1 MYVWIVN
8 QILFQQQTKNKKNGF
23 SRLVTK
29 TKKKKQKKNFEKSVS
44 EEGTVQS
51 LDKNP
56 LTSKVKVR
64 FQPRSW
70 SDGSVV
76 TKAQLVA
83 GSWSVDSGDE
93 IRGT

>member
-1 MYVWIVN
+1 M
-8 QILFQQQTKNKKNGF
+8 
-23 SRLVTK
+23 
-29 TKKKKQKKNFEKSVS
+29 S

-64 FQPRSW
+64 FEPRSW
-70 SDGSVV
+70 SDGLAV

>member
-8 QILFQQQTKNKKNGF
+8 QILFQQQTKNRKFGF
-23 SRLVTK
+23 SRLVRK
-29 TKKKKQKKNFEKSVS
+29 KKKKKQKSEKSVS
-44 EEGTVQS
+44 EEGTVWS

-64 FQPRSW
+64 FEPRSW
-70 SDGSVV
+70 SDGSA
-76 TKAQLVA
+76 TTEARLVA
-83 GSWSVDSGDE
+83 GSWSADSGDG